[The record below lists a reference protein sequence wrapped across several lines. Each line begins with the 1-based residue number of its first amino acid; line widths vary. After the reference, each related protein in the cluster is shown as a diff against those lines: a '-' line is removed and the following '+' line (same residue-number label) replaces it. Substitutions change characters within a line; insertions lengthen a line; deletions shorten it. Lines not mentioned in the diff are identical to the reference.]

1 ELKAARAKAATGRAA
16 EVAATAVDG
25 VVVARVDG
33 LATNDLRDLAIA
45 VRQQPGLH
53 AVVLGGT
60 TDTGGAALVAAVT
73 PAGGFG
79 AGDLIRD
86 AAKAVK
92 GGGGGGKGDVAV
104 AGGKDPA
111 GVDTALDIARQA

>member
-1 ELKAARAKAATGRAA
+1 ARAAQLLGTSSESVVDGIEKRLDEIKALRDELKAARAKAATGRAA

-73 PAGGFG
+73 
-79 AGDLIRD
+79 
-86 AAKAVK
+86 
-92 GGGGGGKGDVAV
+92 
-104 AGGKDPA
+104 
-111 GVDTALDIARQA
+111 